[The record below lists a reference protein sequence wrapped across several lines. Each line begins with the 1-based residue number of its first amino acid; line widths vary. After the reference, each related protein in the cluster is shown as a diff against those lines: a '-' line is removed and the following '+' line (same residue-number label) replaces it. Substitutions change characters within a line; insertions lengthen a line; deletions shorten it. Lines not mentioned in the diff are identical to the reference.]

1 MTKSDATEQEELSL
15 LDLLRLIA
23 RRKLVIGCFVFLGVL
38 GGAAY
43 AFLAT
48 PMFRADVVFA
58 PAQDSGGGLGQLAG
72 DLGGLAAL
80 AGINLGGGGSQSD
93 EALETLRSR
102 SFTAAFIQRHDLLP
116 KLYPQKWDAVRKAW
130 TDPDPANQP
139 TLSEAVEK
147 FSSDIR
153 SIGEDRRTGIV
164 TVSIVWRD
172 RNEAASWANALVA
185 EADVALRERS
195 LAELARSIDY
205 LKGEAANTTVVEVR
219 QTIYRVMESQL
230 KNSMLA
236 RTRDSYAFRVIDP
249 AVAPDPKD
257 RVSPKRA
264 LALAVGLALGLVAGI
279 IVAIAMQ
286 LRSRPPRPDL

>member
-1 MTKSDATEQEELSL
+1 MTQDVQGEPAELSL

-23 RRKLVIGCFVFLGVL
+23 RRKLVIGTFVAIGIAC
-38 GGAAY
+38 GAAY

-48 PMFRADVVFA
+48 PKYRADVVFA

-80 AGINLGGGGSQSD
+80 AGINIGGGGSQND

-102 SFTAAFIQRHDLLP
+102 AFTAAFIQRHDLMP
-116 KLYPQKWDAVRKAW
+116 KLFAKDWDASRKAW
-130 TDPDPANQP
+130 LDPDPANHP
-139 TLSEAVEK
+139 TLAEAVEK

-172 RNEAASWANALVA
+172 RNEAATWANMLVA
-185 EADVALRERS
+185 EADVALRERN
-195 LAELARSIDY
+195 LKELARSIDY
-205 LKGEAANTTVVEVR
+205 LKGEAANTSVVEVR
-219 QTIYRVMESQL
+219 QTIYRVMETQL

-249 AVAPDPKD
+249 AVPPDPKD

-264 LALAVGLALGLVAGI
+264 LSLAIGLALGLVVGVL
-279 IVAIAMQ
+279 VAVALQ
-286 LRSRPPRPDL
+286 LRARPARAA

>member
-1 MTKSDATEQEELSL
+1 MGQEEAPPAELSL
-15 LDLLRLIA
+15 LDLLRLIG
-23 RRKLVIGCFVFLGVL
+23 RRKLVISFFALLGL
-38 GGAAY
+38 AGGAAY

-48 PMFRADVVFA
+48 PKYRADVVFA
-58 PAQDSGGGLGQLAG
+58 PAQDTGGGLGQLAG

-80 AGINLGGGGSQSD
+80 AGINIGGGGSQSD

-102 SFTAAFIQRHDLLP
+102 AFTAAFIQRHDLLP
-116 KLYPQKWDAVRKAW
+116 KMFAKDWDPLRKAW
-130 TDPDPANQP
+130 LESDPAKQP
-139 TLSEAVEK
+139 TLAEAVEK

-172 RNEAASWANALVA
+172 RNEAAVWANTLVA
-185 EADVALRERS
+185 EADVALRERN
-195 LAELARSIDY
+195 LNELARSIDY

-219 QTIYRVMESQL
+219 QTIYRVMETQL

-249 AVAPDPKD
+249 AVPPDAKD

-264 LALAVGLALGLVAGI
+264 LSLAVGLALGLVVGI
-279 IVAIAMQ
+279 FVAIALQ
-286 LRSRPPRPDL
+286 LRARPARAD

>member
-1 MTKSDATEQEELSL
+1 MSPQESAEPAELSL
-15 LDLLRLIA
+15 LDLLGLIA
-23 RRKLVIGCFVFLGVL
+23 RRKLVIGCIALLGL
-38 GGAAY
+38 GCGAAY

-48 PMFRADVVFA
+48 PMYRADVVFA
-58 PAQDSGGGLGQLAG
+58 PAQDGGGGLGQLAG

-80 AGINLGGGGSQSD
+80 AGINIGGGGSQSD

-102 SFTAAFIQRHDLLP
+102 AFTAAFIQRHELLP
-116 KLYPQKWDAVRKAW
+116 KLFAKDWDPARKAW
-130 TDPDPANQP
+130 RDPDPANHP
-139 TLSEAVEK
+139 TLAQAVEK

-172 RNEAASWANALVA
+172 RNEAATWANTLIA
-185 EADVALRERS
+185 EADVALRERN

-219 QTIYRVMESQL
+219 QTIYRVMETQL

-264 LALAVGLALGLVAGI
+264 LALAIGLALGLVAGI
-279 IVAIAMQ
+279 FVAIGLQ
-286 LRSRPPRPDL
+286 LRARPAHAA